1 MSAVLSRINGP
12 ADLRLLTS
20 QELEA
25 LATEIRE
32 TIVATVARN
41 GGHLAPNLGVV
52 ELTLAL
58 HRVFDSPRDRIIF
71 DVGHQTYVHK
81 LVTGRRERFST
92 LRTYGGLAGFPRFA
106 ESPHDAFETG
116 HASTSISAAL
126 GIAKARDLTGDSCR
140 VVAVIG
146 DGALTGGLALEA
158 LNHAGHAGTRLLVVL
173 NDNEL
178 SYGPTVGGLAAHLT
192 RARAHPTYARVRKR
206 TLDFVRRFPSG
217 ESLAKLAE
225 RLKGSVKYL
234 LVPGVLFEEL
244 GFRYFGPIDGHNL
257 PGLEDTLRQVRDMP
271 GPILLHVVTRKGK
284 GYLPAEA
291 NPDRYHGIGPFDP
304 ATGEPANHGEDPTYT
319 EVFGRTLLRLAQVDP
334 RIVAV
339 TAAMRDSTGLG
350 PFAAAFPERC
360 FDVGIAEAHAVCF
373 AAGLATRGMRP
384 VVAVYSSFMQRAY
397 DQILHDV
404 GLQGLPVVLVMDRG
418 GIVGED
424 GPTHHGI
431 YDFGFLRGVPGL
443 AIMAPRDGNDLQHML
458 YSALRQPGPCAIRF
472 PRGRVGR
479 AGLDRELREVP
490 PGKADWVRRGT
501 SGPGILAVGNMVQPA
516 AEAARLLERE
526 GLDPSV
532 LDARFVK
539 PLDGAAIE
547 ELARRHGSIL
557 TVEEHILAG
566 GFGSAVSEYLLN
578 AGISRR
584 VRMQC
589 LALPDRPLPHGPA
602 DRLRQDAGLTPEG
615 IAAAGRCLDAVGAE
629 RREPVTRAGEAV
641 ARGPGGSGGRGPE

>member
-1 MSAVLSRINGP
+1 LSEVLSRVHGP
-12 ADLRLLTS
+12 ADLRGLTP

-25 LATEIRE
+25 LAAEIRE
-32 TIVATVARN
+32 VIVATVARN

-52 ELTLAL
+52 ELTLSL

-71 DVGHQTYVHK
+71 DVGHQTYAHK
-81 LVTGRRERFST
+81 LVTGRRERFAT
-92 LRTYGGLAGFPRFA
+92 LRTYGGLSGFPRLQ
-106 ESPHDAFETG
+106 ESSHDAFETG
-116 HASTSISAAL
+116 HASTSISSAL
-126 GIAKARDLTGDSCR
+126 GMAKARDLAGEDYR
-140 VVAVIG
+140 VIAVIG

-192 RARAHPTYARVRKR
+192 RARAHPTYARMRES
-206 TLDFVRRFPSG
+206 TLDLVRRFPAG
-217 ESLAKLAE
+217 ETLARLAE

-271 GPILLHVVTRKGK
+271 GPTLLHVVTRKGK
-284 GYLPAEA
+284 GYAPAEA

-304 ATGEPANHGEDPTYT
+304 ATGEPANHGEGHTYT
-319 EVFGRTLLRLAQVDP
+319 DIFGRTLLRLGQADS

-404 GLQGLPVVLVMDRG
+404 GLQGLPVVLAMDRG
-418 GIVGED
+418 GLAGED
-424 GPTHHGI
+424 GPTHHGV
-431 YDFGFLRGVPGL
+431 YDFAYLRGVPGL
-443 AIMAPRDGNDLQHML
+443 TIMAPRDAGELQHML
-458 YSALRQPGPCAIRF
+458 YTALRLPGPCAIRF
-472 PRGRVGR
+472 PRGR
-479 AGLDRELREVP
+479 AGGIGLARELEEIS
-490 PGKADWVRRGT
+490 PGRGAWVRRGH
-501 SGPGILAVGNMVQPA
+501 SGPGILAIGNMVQPA
-516 AEAARLLERE
+516 LEAARLLERE

-532 LDARFVK
+532 VDARFVK
-539 PLDGAAIE
+539 PLDGTAIE
-547 ELARRHGSIL
+547 ELALRHGSIL

-566 GFGSAVSEYLLN
+566 GFASAVNEYLLN

-584 VRMQC
+584 INMQC
-589 LALPDRPLPHGPA
+589 LALPDQPLPHGA
-602 DRLRQDAGLTPEG
+602 AGRLREGAGLTPEG
-615 IAAAGRCLDAVGAE
+615 IAAACLRLALA
-629 RREPVTRAGEAV
+629 
-641 ARGPGGSGGRGPE
+641 GPEQRDIAAEAGRAAALGEG

>member
-1 MSAVLSRINGP
+1 
-12 ADLRLLTS
+12 LTS

-25 LATEIRE
+25 LAAEIRE
-32 TIVATVARN
+32 TIIATVARN

-58 HRVFDSPRDRIIF
+58 HRVFESPRDRIIF

-81 LVTGRRERFST
+81 LITGRRDQFST
-92 LRTYGGLAGFPRFA
+92 LRTYGGLAGFPRTE

-116 HASTSISAAL
+116 HASTSISSAL
-126 GIAKARDLTGDSCR
+126 GMAKARDLAGEDYR

-146 DGALTGGLALEA
+146 DGALTGGLALEG

-206 TLDFVRRFPSG
+206 TLDIVRRFPSG
-217 ESLAKLAE
+217 ETLAKLAE

-234 LVPGVLFEEL
+234 LVPGILFEEL

-257 PGLEDTLRQVRDMP
+257 PVLEDTLRQVGDMA
-271 GPILLHVVTRKGK
+271 GPILLHVVTQKGK
-284 GYLPAEA
+284 GYAPAEA

-304 ATGEPANHGEDPTYT
+304 VTGEPANHGEGPTYT
-319 EVFGRTLLRLAQVDP
+319 EVFGRTLLRLGQVDR

-350 PFAAAFPERC
+350 PFATAFPDRC

-373 AAGLATRGMRP
+373 AAGLASRGMRP

-404 GLQGLPVVLVMDRG
+404 GLQRLPVVLAMDRG

-424 GPTHHGI
+424 GSTHHGI
-431 YDFGFLRGVPGL
+431 YDFGYLRGVPG
-443 AIMAPRDGNDLQHML
+443 ITVMAPRDGNELQHAL
-458 YSALRQPGPCAIRF
+458 YTALRQDGPSAIRF
-472 PRGRVGR
+472 PRGRLGQVR
-479 AGLDRELREVP
+479 LDGELRAIP
-490 PGKADWVRRGT
+490 LGKAEWVRDGT

-516 AEAARLLERE
+516 VEAARLLERD

-532 LDARFVK
+532 VDARFVK
-539 PLDGAAIE
+539 PLDTAAIE
-547 ELARRHGSIL
+547 ELALRHGSIL

-566 GFGSAVSEYLLN
+566 GFGSAVNEHLVDSGL
-578 AGISRR
+578 AAVVR
-584 VRMQC
+584 VRC
-589 LALPDRPLPHGPA
+589 LALPDRPIPHGPA
-602 DRLRQDAGLTPEG
+602 SRLREDAGLTAAG
-615 IAAAGRCLDAVGAE
+615 IAAAGRRLIAAGNE
-629 RREPVTRAGEAV
+629 RREPAPTRAGL
-641 ARGPGGSGGRGPE
+641 